1 MTTLIVGNGGIG
13 AALAEHYETQ
23 DHVVQWSRSVGVDVC
38 DETSIIAALS
48 TIEGDLDRVIVTT
61 GMLHDDTQKPEKSM
75 RDLNAD
81 ALARSF
87 LINTIAPALI
97 AKHTLPR
104 LPRQK
109 PSVFAALSARVG
121 SISDNGTGGW
131 HGYRASKAAL
141 NMMIKNFSIEL
152 RRTRPLAVCVGLH
165 PGTVDTNMS
174 KPFQANVAPGKLFT
188 AEQSTQYLVET
199 LEKLDA
205 EDSGKIFAWDGSVIP
220 S

>member
-1 MTTLIVGNGGIG
+1 MTTVIVGNGGIG
-13 AALAEHYETQ
+13 AALARHYKMQ
-23 DHVVQWSRSVGVDVC
+23 DHVVHWSRAGGVDVC
-38 DETSIIAALS
+38 DENSIVAALS
-48 TIEGDLDRVIVTT
+48 QIEGDLDRVIVTT
-61 GMLHDDTQKPEKSM
+61 GMLHDDSQKPEKSM

-81 ALARSF
+81 ALVRSF

-141 NMMIKNFSIEL
+141 NMMIKNLSIEL

-165 PGTVDTNMS
+165 PGTVDTHMS
-174 KPFQANVAPGKLFT
+174 KPFQGNVAPGKLFT
-188 AEQSTQYLVET
+188 AEQSAQYLINVI
-199 LEKLDA
+199 EKLDA
-205 EDSGKIFAWDGSVIP
+205 EDSGKIFAWDGSTIP